1 MTDLYIGMD
10 GGGTRTTAVLVRSDG
25 RILRRAEGRGM
36 NWLNDGL
43 EACTERFRDLI
54 RQLLPG
60 DPGVTVKV
68 CAGCAALDGPAPDGI
83 LDAFRAVLPPGTR
96 LMLTSD
102 LSAARAGLTRGRP
115 GLMAVCGTGS
125 MVLIRNRKG
134 EEKAA
139 GGWGRRI
146 GDPGSGAML
155 AREALFTGLY
165 LAETEGKRV
174 PLLEA
179 ALRFF
184 GGSRPRD
191 LPEAVHAPGLGQD
204 AIAAFGREV
213 ILLAENGDPEARS
226 ILERQMSLLAGPAAF
241 LLEEAPEAK
250 ESIGVYGGVFQH
262 SALARKLFSEAL
274 GARIPGLRIRLPQD
288 PSAQGAVLLGMLED
302 GLQTEELPDM
312 KEEKP

>member
-102 LSAARAGLTRGRP
+102 LSAALAGLTRGRP

-134 EEKAA
+134 DRPEMTARMTEMTTPVQAEAAPRRSRRAVIREMKAPDRGIPA
-139 GGWGRRI
+139 ELLRAA
-146 GDPGSGAML
+146 P
-155 AREALFTGLY
+155 REAQQ
-165 LAETEGKRV
+165 
-174 PLLEA
+174 A
-179 ALRFF
+179 ALQAVPRTQRTAMMT
-184 GGSRPRD
+184 GRTRLRAVQMMIPRPK
-191 LPEAVHAPGLGQD
+191 A
-204 AIAAFGREV
+204 
-213 ILLAENGDPEARS
+213 
-226 ILERQMSLLAGPAAF
+226 
-241 LLEEAPEAK
+241 
-250 ESIGVYGGVFQH
+250 
-262 SALARKLFSEAL
+262 
-274 GARIPGLRIRLPQD
+274 IPG
-288 PSAQGAVLLGMLED
+288 
-302 GLQTEELPDM
+302 
-312 KEEKP
+312 